1 MKVCAL
7 NYKKKKIV
15 EKPLK
20 TKWCLDQQEVEISM
34 APLPV
39 YRQDED
45 I

>member
-20 TKWCLDQQEVEISM
+20 TKWCLDQQEVSM
-34 APLPV
+34 AQLPL